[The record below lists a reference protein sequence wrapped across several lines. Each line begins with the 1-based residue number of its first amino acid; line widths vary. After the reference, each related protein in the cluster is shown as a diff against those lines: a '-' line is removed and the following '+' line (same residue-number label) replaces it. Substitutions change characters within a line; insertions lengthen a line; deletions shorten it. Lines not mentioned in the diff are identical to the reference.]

1 MLKGDVGQLSA
12 TTIVIKLS
20 AVQQRHAHRC
30 PWVFCLAA
38 AA

>member
-20 AVQQRHAHRC
+20 AVSTDMHIFA
-30 PWVFCLAA
+30 PWSSA
-38 AA
+38 

>member
-1 MLKGDVGQLSA
+1 MLKGDVGQLAA

-20 AVQQRHAHRC
+20 AVQHRHAHLC
-30 PWVFCLAA
+30 PLVFCLAA